1 MKILN
6 QSHIHLCEVV
16 NMCLILTHENAR
28 VESIFSINLEIIENN
43 LKEFSLV
50 SQRIVYEGIIM
61 KEGRIM
67 KVDISNEMI
76 DYIE

>member
-50 SQRIVYEGIIM
+50 SQRIVYESIM

-76 DYIE
+76 DYIG

>member
-50 SQRIVYEGIIM
+50 SQRIVYEGIM
-61 KEGRIM
+61 KEVRIM

-76 DYIE
+76 DYIG

>member
-28 VESIFSINLEIIENN
+28 VESVFSINLEIIENN

-50 SQRIVYEGIIM
+50 SQRIVYESIV

-76 DYIE
+76 DYIG